1 MLQAL
6 QQRRDSLSEV
16 KQLIAEAAREADL
29 MQPVA
34 SRKARRAAAE
44 VRARGVGLGAACV
57 QWCSL
62 LCHFAELSTAAA
74 IPAEGS

>member
-1 MLQAL
+1 MRLTNEPAPTLHIALAALGVSITVMLQAL

-34 SRKARRAAAE
+34 ARKARRAAAE
-44 VRARGVGLGAACV
+44 VCAR
-57 QWCSL
+57 
-62 LCHFAELSTAAA
+62 
-74 IPAEGS
+74 